1 MEITLLLQTLLVASF
16 LVVSVAFAIKL
27 IVEAWLYYVEVKTGI
42 KIVQEELQQQQED
55 MDEQ

>member
-1 MEITLLLQTLLVASF
+1 MEITLLLQTLLVGSF

-27 IVEAWLYYVEVKTGI
+27 IIEAYLYYVEVTTGI